1 MITRTVTP
9 DADTLF
15 AALERL
21 PQDEPVVMLNLLQFR
36 EQVLYADGGGQGSG
50 RDAYRR
56 YGELVFP
63 MLEKMGASVVFAAR
77 AKGMLIAPEEEHW
90 DDVLLVRYPSVAT
103 FKQMIFDPVYLEA
116 SQHRTAALLDS
127 RLIAMVQ

>member
-36 EQVLYADGGGQGSG
+36 EQALYADGGGQGSG

-56 YGELVFP
+56 YGERVFP
-63 MLEKMGASVVFAAR
+63 MLEKIGASVKRAGSRMTADATNRYRSSPRDRPHSASRFA
-77 AKGMLIAPEEEHW
+77 G
-90 DDVLLVRYPSVAT
+90 S
-103 FKQMIFDPVYLEA
+103 FG
-116 SQHRTAALLDS
+116 
-127 RLIAMVQ
+127 